1 MSMHSGS
8 RVAIHDDLLCFFRER
23 VDEAAE
29 HQRAGVSPP
38 ARHYL
43 ALLLTEVGHDDE
55 PTPQPGETLAEL
67 HVQASLAAPGA
78 AVTLWKRLGDCS
90 LLLTGYFRE
99 QLARRHVSRAYC
111 ASLGGGAYGRLN
123 GLFPG
128 DTALAPV
135 FGELA
140 RRFDACA
147 ELIAEVR
154 DESASR
160 SDTDAL
166 RLYEEW
172 LRTGSPRVAERLREL
187 GLVPARA
194 GGAG

>member
-1 MSMHSGS
+1 MTMQAGS
-8 RVAIHDDLLCFFRER
+8 RVAIHGDLLCFFQDR
-23 VDEAAE
+23 VDEAAA
-29 HQRAGVSPP
+29 HQRADVSPS

-43 ALLLTEVGHDDE
+43 ARLLTDVGHDDE

-67 HVQASLAAPGA
+67 HVQASLAPPGA
-78 AVTLWKRLGDCS
+78 AVTLLKRLGDCS

-99 QLARRHVSRAYC
+99 QLARRSVSRAYC
-111 ASLGGGAYGRLN
+111 ARMGESAYERLN
-123 GLFPG
+123 AMFPG

-140 RRFDACA
+140 RRYEACA
-147 ELIAEVR
+147 EVIAEVR
-154 DESASR
+154 DESAAR

-172 LRTGSPRVAERLREL
+172 LRTGSPRVAERLRAL

-194 GGAG
+194 GGSG